1 MTMKDSNVTIMVR
14 DMDRSIS
21 FYQSIGFTLKNR
33 WGSHY
38 AQVIA
43 PGITIGL
50 HPTSGDNSQ
59 SPSNISLGFTVDSFE
74 ESQASLT
81 ELGIEALPRQEEG
94 GQFLHFKD
102 PDGTELYFIKPKW

>member
-1 MTMKDSNVTIMVR
+1 MNIKDSNVTIMVR

-38 AQVIA
+38 AQVSA

-50 HPTSGDNSQ
+50 HPTNGDNSLG
-59 SPSNISLGFTVDSFE
+59 PPNLSLGFTADNFE
-74 ESQASLT
+74 ESQSLLK
-81 ELGIEALPRQEEG
+81 ELGIDALPRQEEG

>member
-1 MTMKDSNVTIMVR
+1 MTIKDSNVTIMVR

-38 AQVIA
+38 AQISA

-50 HPTSGDNSQ
+50 HPTSGNNSQ
-59 SPSNISLGFTVDSFE
+59 GTSNISVGFTVV
-74 ESQASLT
+74 ASKNR
-81 ELGIEALPRQEEG
+81 IP
-94 GQFLHFKD
+94 
-102 PDGTELYFIKPKW
+102 Y